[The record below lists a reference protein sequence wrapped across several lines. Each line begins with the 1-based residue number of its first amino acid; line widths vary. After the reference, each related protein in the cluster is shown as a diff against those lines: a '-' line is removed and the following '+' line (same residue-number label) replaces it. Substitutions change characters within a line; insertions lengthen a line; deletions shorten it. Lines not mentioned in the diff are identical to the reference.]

1 MIVSRF
7 YSVMFL
13 VILALLGY
21 LSYQIISPFLVPIAW
36 AVVFSIVFYPVYA
49 FISRYIKVKSIA
61 SSITVFLVVVV
72 IIGPIIYTSFVLVSE
87 LRKIGEYTSAAEGSE
102 FIRNLFYK
110 IKSSSQYASI
120 SSLVGE
126 QNMPTVE
133 QLIASLANFGK
144 SLAERLSVKVTNLLS
159 VGIDFLFMT
168 FTIFFLFR
176 DGPGFLNKV
185 RDYMPFSEEQ
195 KSRLAKQVK
204 DMVAST
210 VYGGVTVAIIQGF
223 LGGLAFYVIGFTS
236 PVLWGIVM
244 SIVSF
249 IPLLGTLGVWGPAA
263 IYLLIRGEY
272 LTGIGL
278 IIYGTFIIGLVDN
291 FLRPLL
297 IGSRTKMPTI
307 IIFFSV
313 LGGIEAFGIIGLI
326 MGPLIM
332 AVFIS
337 VFEIFRHVK
346 DECLPG
352 NEEQTNIMA
361 P

>member
-1 MIVSRF
+1 ML
-7 YSVMFL
+7 L

-49 FISRYIKVKSIA
+49 FISRHVKVKSIA
-61 SSITVFLVVVV
+61 SSITVLLIFVV
-72 IIGPIIYTSFVLVSE
+72 IIAPVSCLSIIL
-87 LRKIGEYTSAAEGSE
+87 IGELQKVGDYTNSGGLDFFRE
-102 FIRNLFYK
+102 LYDK
-110 IKSSSQYASI
+110 IITSPQYEKI
-120 SSLVGE
+120 SSLIGE
-126 QNMPTVE
+126 HNMPTADMIMDNMKKIGTILVE
-133 QLIASLANFGK
+133 N
-144 SLAERLSVKVTNLLS
+144 LSIRITNIIS
-159 VGIDFLFMT
+159 AAINFLFMI
-168 FTIFFLFR
+168 FTLFFLFR

-185 RDYMPFSEEQ
+185 RDYMPFSDEQ
-195 KSRLAKQVK
+195 KSRLTKQVK

-210 VYGGVTVAIIQGF
+210 VYGGVTVAMIQGF
-223 LGGLAFYVIGFTS
+223 LGGLAFYIIGFTS

-263 IYLLIRGEY
+263 IYLLMRGEY

-278 IIYGTFIIGLVDN
+278 ILYGTFVIGLVDN
-291 FLRPLL
+291 FLRPML

-346 DECLPG
+346 DECPPG
-352 NEEQTNIMA
+352 HEEQTEIVA

>member
-1 MIVSRF
+1 ML
-7 YSVMFL
+7 L
-13 VILALLGY
+13 VILTLLGY
-21 LSYQIISPFLVPIAW
+21 LSYQIISPFLAPIAW

-49 FISRYIKVKSIA
+49 FISRHIKVKSVA
-61 SSITVFLVVVV
+61 SFITVFLVIVV
-72 IIGPIIYTSFVLVSE
+72 IIGPIIYTSFVLVAE
-87 LRKIGEYTSAAEGSE
+87 LRKIGEYTSAFEGAELVRE
-102 FIRNLFYK
+102 LFSK
-110 IKSSSQYASI
+110 IKSSPQYASI
-120 SSLVGE
+120 SSLIGE
-126 QNMPTVE
+126 QNMPTAE
-133 QLIASLANFGK
+133 QIVPSLTDFGK
-144 SLAERLSVKVTNLLS
+144 SLAERLSVKVTNVLS

-185 RDYMPFSEEQ
+185 REYMPFSEEQ
-195 KSRLAKQVK
+195 NSRLAKQVK

-210 VYGGVTVAIIQGF
+210 VYGGVTVAVIQGF
-223 LGGLAFYVIGFTS
+223 LGALAFYVIGFTS

-263 IYLLIRGEY
+263 IYLLMRGEY
-272 LTGIGL
+272 LTGVGL
-278 IIYGTFIIGLVDN
+278 ILYGTFVIGLVDN

-337 VFEIFRHVK
+337 VFEIFRRVK
-346 DECLPG
+346 DECPPG
-352 NEEQTNIMA
+352 QEEQTEIVV

>member
-1 MIVSRF
+1 ML
-7 YSVMFL
+7 L

-49 FISRYIKVKSIA
+49 FISRHVKVKSIA
-61 SSITVFLVVVV
+61 SSITVLLIFVV
-72 IIGPIIYTSFVLVSE
+72 IIAPVSCLSIIL
-87 LRKIGEYTSAAEGSE
+87 IGELQKVGDYTNSGGLDFFRE
-102 FIRNLFYK
+102 LYDK
-110 IKSSSQYASI
+110 IITSPQYEKI
-120 SSLVGE
+120 SSLIGE
-126 QNMPTVE
+126 HNMPTADMIMDNMKKIGKILVE
-133 QLIASLANFGK
+133 NLSIRITNIISAAINF
-144 SLAERLSVKVTNLLS
+144 LLM
-159 VGIDFLFMT
+159 I
-168 FTIFFLFR
+168 FTLFFLFR

-185 RDYMPFSEEQ
+185 RDYMPFSDEQ
-195 KSRLAKQVK
+195 KSRLTKQVK

-210 VYGGVTVAIIQGF
+210 VYGGVTVAMIQGF
-223 LGGLAFYVIGFTS
+223 LGGLAFYIIGFTS

-263 IYLLIRGEY
+263 IYLLMRGEY

-278 IIYGTFIIGLVDN
+278 ILYGTFVIGLVDN
-291 FLRPLL
+291 FLRPML

-346 DECLPG
+346 DECPPG
-352 NEEQTNIMA
+352 HEEQTEIVA

>member
-7 YSVMFL
+7 YSVMLL

-278 IIYGTFIIGLVDN
+278 IVYGTFIIGLVDN

-352 NEEQTNIMA
+352 
-361 P
+361 

>member
-1 MIVSRF
+1 MIVSKF
-7 YSVMFL
+7 YSIMLL

-21 LSYQIISPFLVPIAW
+21 LSYQIISPFLVPISW
-36 AVVFSIVFYPVYA
+36 AAVFSIVFYPVYA
-49 FISRYIKVKSIA
+49 FISKHIKVKSIA
-61 SSITVFLVVVV
+61 SSITVFLVVVMIV
-72 IIGPIIYTSFVLVSE
+72 GPIIYASFLLVAE
-87 LRKIGEYTSAAEGSE
+87 LRKVGEYTSAAEGSE
-102 FIRNLFYK
+102 LIKTLIWK
-110 IKSSSQYASI
+110 IKSSPQYESV

-133 QLIASLANFGK
+133 QIMANLANLGK
-144 SLAERLSVKVTNLLS
+144 GLAEKLSVKVTNLLS

-236 PVLWGIVM
+236 PVLWGIMM

-272 LTGIGL
+272 LTGVGL
-278 IIYGTFIIGLVDN
+278 IFYGTFVIGLVDN

-346 DECLPG
+346 GECPTGG
-352 NEEQTNIMA
+352 NEEQTT

>member
-1 MIVSRF
+1 ML
-7 YSVMFL
+7 L

-49 FISRYIKVKSIA
+49 FISKHIKVKSIA
-61 SSITVFLVVVV
+61 SSITVLLIFVV
-72 IIGPIIYTSFVLVSE
+72 IIAPVSCLSIIL
-87 LRKIGEYTSAAEGSE
+87 IGELQKVGDYTNSGGLDFFRE
-102 FIRNLFYK
+102 LYDK
-110 IKSSSQYASI
+110 IITSPQYEKI
-120 SSLVGE
+120 SSLIGE
-126 QNMPTVE
+126 HNMPTADMIMDNMNKIGKILVE
-133 QLIASLANFGK
+133 NLSIRITNIISAAINF
-144 SLAERLSVKVTNLLS
+144 LLM
-159 VGIDFLFMT
+159 I
-168 FTIFFLFR
+168 FTLFFLFR

-185 RDYMPFSEEQ
+185 RDYMPFSDEQ
-195 KSRLAKQVK
+195 KSRLTKQVK

-210 VYGGVTVAIIQGF
+210 VYGGVTVAMIQGF
-223 LGGLAFYVIGFTS
+223 LGGLAFYIIGFTS

-263 IYLLIRGEY
+263 IYLLMRGEY

-278 IIYGTFIIGLVDN
+278 ILYGTFVIGLVDN
-291 FLRPLL
+291 FLRPML

-346 DECLPG
+346 DECPPG
-352 NEEQTNIMA
+352 HEEQTEIVA

>member
-1 MIVSRF
+1 ML
-7 YSVMFL
+7 L
-13 VILALLGY
+13 VILTLLGY
-21 LSYQIISPFLVPIAW
+21 LSYQIISPFLVPISW

-49 FISRYIKVKSIA
+49 FISRHIKVKSIA
-61 SSITVFLVVVV
+61 SSITVFIVVVI
-72 IIGPIIYTSFVLVSE
+72 IIGPIIYVSLVLVAE
-87 LRKIGEYTSAAEGSE
+87 LRKIGEYAHAAEGTE
-102 FIRNLFYK
+102 LIRSLFWK
-110 IKSSSQYASI
+110 IKSSPQYASI

-133 QLIASLANFGK
+133 EIMANLANLGK
-144 SLAERLSVKVTNLLS
+144 GLAEKLSVEVTNLLS
-159 VGIDFLFMT
+159 VVIDFLFMT

-176 DGPGFLNKV
+176 DGPNFLNKV

-195 KSRLAKQVK
+195 KSRLTKQVK
-204 DMVAST
+204 AMVAST
-210 VYGGVTVAIIQGF
+210 VYGGVTVAVIQGF
-223 LGGLAFYVIGFTS
+223 LGGLAFYVIGFAS
-236 PVLWGIVM
+236 PVLWGITM

-272 LTGIGL
+272 LTGAGL
-278 IIYGTFIIGLVDN
+278 IFYGAFVIGLVDN

-346 DECLPG
+346 DECPPG
-352 NEEQTNIMA
+352 DEEQSKIVV

>member
-1 MIVSRF
+1 MTVNKF
-7 YSVMFL
+7 YSIMLL

-49 FISRYIKVKSIA
+49 FISKHIKVKSIA
-61 SSITVFLVVVV
+61 SSITVLLIFVV
-72 IIGPIIYTSFVLVSE
+72 IIAPVSCLSIIL
-87 LRKIGEYTSAAEGSE
+87 IGELQKVGDYTNSGGLDFFRE
-102 FIRNLFYK
+102 LYDK
-110 IKSSSQYASI
+110 IITSPQYEKI
-120 SSLVGE
+120 SSLIGE
-126 QNMPTVE
+126 HNMPTADMIMDNMKKIGTILVE
-133 QLIASLANFGK
+133 NLSIRITNIISAAINF
-144 SLAERLSVKVTNLLS
+144 LLM
-159 VGIDFLFMT
+159 I
-168 FTIFFLFR
+168 FTLFFLFR

-185 RDYMPFSEEQ
+185 RDYMPFSDEQ
-195 KSRLAKQVK
+195 KSRLTKQVK

-210 VYGGVTVAIIQGF
+210 VYGGVTVAMIQGF
-223 LGGLAFYVIGFTS
+223 LGGLAFYIIGFTS

-263 IYLLIRGEY
+263 IYLLMRGEY

-278 IIYGTFIIGLVDN
+278 ILYGTFVIGLVDN
-291 FLRPLL
+291 FLRPML

-346 DECLPG
+346 GECPTGG
-352 NEEQTNIMA
+352 NEEQTT

>member
-1 MIVSRF
+1 MIVSKF
-7 YSVMFL
+7 YSVMLL
-13 VILALLGY
+13 VILTLLGY
-21 LSYQIISPFLVPIAW
+21 LSYQIIRPFLVPISW
-36 AVVFSIVFYPVYA
+36 AAVFSIVFYPVYA
-49 FISRYIKVKSIA
+49 FLSRHIKVKSIA
-61 SSITVFLVVVV
+61 SSITVFLVVVI
-72 IIGPIIYTSFVLVSE
+72 IIGPIIYVSFVLVAE
-87 LRKIGEYTSAAEGSE
+87 LRKIGEYTHAAEGPDL
-102 FIRNLFYK
+102 IRNLFWK
-110 IKSSSQYASI
+110 IQSSPQYASI

-133 QLIASLANFGK
+133 QVMANLANLGK

-195 KSRLAKQVK
+195 KSRLTKQVK
-204 DMVAST
+204 AMVAST

-236 PVLWGIVM
+236 PVLWGITM

-272 LTGIGL
+272 LTGAGL
-278 IIYGTFIIGLVDN
+278 IFYGTFVIGLVDN

-346 DECLPG
+346 DECPSG
-352 NEEQTNIMA
+352 DEEQSKIVV

>member
-1 MIVSRF
+1 ML
-7 YSVMFL
+7 L

-49 FISRYIKVKSIA
+49 FISRHIIVKSIA
-61 SSITVFLVVVV
+61 SSITVLLIFVV
-72 IIGPIIYTSFVLVSE
+72 IIAPVSCLSIIL
-87 LRKIGEYTSAAEGSE
+87 IGELQKVGDYTNSGGLDFFRE
-102 FIRNLFYK
+102 LYDK
-110 IKSSSQYASI
+110 IITSPQYEKI
-120 SSLVGE
+120 SSLIGE
-126 QNMPTVE
+126 HNMPTADMIMDNMNKIGKILVE
-133 QLIASLANFGK
+133 NLSIRITNIISAAINF
-144 SLAERLSVKVTNLLS
+144 LLM
-159 VGIDFLFMT
+159 I
-168 FTIFFLFR
+168 FTLFFLFR

-185 RDYMPFSEEQ
+185 RDYMPFSDEQ
-195 KSRLAKQVK
+195 KSRLTKQVK

-210 VYGGVTVAIIQGF
+210 VYGGVTVAMIQGF
-223 LGGLAFYVIGFTS
+223 LGGLAFYIIGFTS

-263 IYLLIRGEY
+263 IYLLMRGEY

-278 IIYGTFIIGLVDN
+278 ILYGTFVIGLVDN
-291 FLRPLL
+291 FLRPML

-346 DECLPG
+346 DECPPG
-352 NEEQTNIMA
+352 HEEQTEIVA

>member
-1 MIVSRF
+1 ML
-7 YSVMFL
+7 L

-49 FISRYIKVKSIA
+49 FISKHIKVKSIA
-61 SSITVFLVVVV
+61 SSITVILIFVV
-72 IIGPIIYTSFVLVSE
+72 IIAPVSCLSIIL
-87 LRKIGEYTSAAEGSE
+87 IGELQKVGDYTNSGGLDFFRE
-102 FIRNLFYK
+102 LYDK
-110 IKSSSQYASI
+110 IITSPQYEKI
-120 SSLVGE
+120 SSLIGE
-126 QNMPTVE
+126 HNMPTADMIMDNMNKIGKILVE
-133 QLIASLANFGK
+133 NLSIRITNIISAAINF
-144 SLAERLSVKVTNLLS
+144 LLM
-159 VGIDFLFMT
+159 I
-168 FTIFFLFR
+168 FTLFFLFR

-185 RDYMPFSEEQ
+185 RDYMPFSDEQ
-195 KSRLAKQVK
+195 KSRLTKQVK

-210 VYGGVTVAIIQGF
+210 VYGGVTVAMIQGF
-223 LGGLAFYVIGFTS
+223 LGGLAFYIIGFTS

-263 IYLLIRGEY
+263 IYLLMRGEY

-278 IIYGTFIIGLVDN
+278 ILYGTFVIGLVDN
-291 FLRPLL
+291 FLRPML

-346 DECLPG
+346 DECPPG
-352 NEEQTNIMA
+352 HEEQTEIVV

>member
-1 MIVSRF
+1 MTVNKF
-7 YSVMFL
+7 YSVMLL

-49 FISRYIKVKSIA
+49 FISKHIKVKSIA
-61 SSITVFLVVVV
+61 SSITVILIFVV
-72 IIGPIIYTSFVLVSE
+72 IIAPVSCLSIIL
-87 LRKIGEYTSAAEGSE
+87 IGELQKVGDYTNSGGLDFFRE
-102 FIRNLFYK
+102 LYDK
-110 IKSSSQYASI
+110 IITSPQYEKI
-120 SSLVGE
+120 SSLIGE
-126 QNMPTVE
+126 HNMPTADMIMDNMNKIGKILVE
-133 QLIASLANFGK
+133 NLSIRITNIISAAINF
-144 SLAERLSVKVTNLLS
+144 LLM
-159 VGIDFLFMT
+159 I
-168 FTIFFLFR
+168 FTLFFLFR

-185 RDYMPFSEEQ
+185 RDYMPFSDEQ
-195 KSRLAKQVK
+195 KSRLTKQVK

-210 VYGGVTVAIIQGF
+210 VYGGVTVAMIQGF
-223 LGGLAFYVIGFTS
+223 LGGLAFYIIGFTS

-263 IYLLIRGEY
+263 IYLLMRGEY

-278 IIYGTFIIGLVDN
+278 ILYGTFVIGLVDN
-291 FLRPLL
+291 FLRPML

-346 DECLPG
+346 DECPPG
-352 NEEQTNIMA
+352 HEEQTEIVA

>member
-1 MIVSRF
+1 ML
-7 YSVMFL
+7 L

-49 FISRYIKVKSIA
+49 FISRHVKVKSIA
-61 SSITVFLVVVV
+61 SSITVLLIFVV
-72 IIGPIIYTSFVLVSE
+72 IIAPVSCLSIIL
-87 LRKIGEYTSAAEGSE
+87 IGELQKVGDYTNSGGLDFFRE
-102 FIRNLFYK
+102 LYDK
-110 IKSSSQYASI
+110 IITSPQYEKI
-120 SSLVGE
+120 SSLIGE
-126 QNMPTVE
+126 HNMPTADMIMDNMKKIGKTLVE
-133 QLIASLANFGK
+133 NLSIRITNIISAAINF
-144 SLAERLSVKVTNLLS
+144 LLM
-159 VGIDFLFMT
+159 I
-168 FTIFFLFR
+168 FTLFFLFR

-185 RDYMPFSEEQ
+185 RDYMPFSDEQ
-195 KSRLAKQVK
+195 KSRLTKQVK

-210 VYGGVTVAIIQGF
+210 VYGGVTVAMIQGF
-223 LGGLAFYVIGFTS
+223 LGGLAFYIIGFTS

-263 IYLLIRGEY
+263 IYLLMRGEY
-272 LTGIGL
+272 LSGLGL
-278 IIYGTFIIGLVDN
+278 ILYGTFVIGLVDN
-291 FLRPLL
+291 FLRPML

-346 DECLPG
+346 DECPPG
-352 NEEQTNIMA
+352 HEEQTDIVA

>member
-1 MIVSRF
+1 ML
-7 YSVMFL
+7 L

-49 FISRYIKVKSIA
+49 FISRHIKVKSIA
-61 SSITVFLVVVV
+61 SSITVLLIFVV
-72 IIGPIIYTSFVLVSE
+72 IIAPVSCLSIIL
-87 LRKIGEYTSAAEGSE
+87 IGELQKVGDYTNSGGLDFFRE
-102 FIRNLFYK
+102 LYDK
-110 IKSSSQYASI
+110 IITSPQYEKI
-120 SSLVGE
+120 SSLIGE
-126 QNMPTVE
+126 HNMPTADMIMDNMKKIGKILVE
-133 QLIASLANFGK
+133 NLSIRITNIISAAINF
-144 SLAERLSVKVTNLLS
+144 LLM
-159 VGIDFLFMT
+159 I
-168 FTIFFLFR
+168 FTLFFLFR

-185 RDYMPFSEEQ
+185 RDYMPFSDEQ
-195 KSRLAKQVK
+195 KSRLTKQVK

-210 VYGGVTVAIIQGF
+210 VYGGVTVAMIQGF
-223 LGGLAFYVIGFTS
+223 LGGLAFYVIGCTS

-263 IYLLIRGEY
+263 IYLLMRGEY

-278 IIYGTFIIGLVDN
+278 ILYGTFVIGLVDN
-291 FLRPLL
+291 FLRPML

-346 DECLPG
+346 DECPPG
-352 NEEQTNIMA
+352 HEEQTEIVA

>member
-1 MIVSRF
+1 ML
-7 YSVMFL
+7 L

-49 FISRYIKVKSIA
+49 FISRHIKVKSIA

-72 IIGPIIYTSFVLVSE
+72 IIGPIIYTSFVLVAE

-102 FIRNLFYK
+102 FVRNLFWK
-110 IKSSSQYASI
+110 ITSSPQYASI

-126 QNMPTVE
+126 HNMPTADMIMDNMKKIGKILVE
-133 QLIASLANFGK
+133 NLSIRITNIISAAINF
-144 SLAERLSVKVTNLLS
+144 LLM
-159 VGIDFLFMT
+159 I
-168 FTIFFLFR
+168 FTLFFLFR

-185 RDYMPFSEEQ
+185 RDFMPFSEEQ
-195 KSRLAKQVK
+195 KSRLTKQVK

-210 VYGGVTVAIIQGF
+210 VYGGVTVAMIQGF
-223 LGGLAFYVIGFTS
+223 LGGLAFYIIGFTS

-263 IYLLIRGEY
+263 IYLLMRGEY
-272 LTGIGL
+272 LSGIGL
-278 IIYGTFIIGLVDN
+278 ILYGTFVIGLVDN

-346 DECLPG
+346 DECPPG
-352 NEEQTNIMA
+352 DEEQSKIVV

>member
-1 MIVSRF
+1 ML
-7 YSVMFL
+7 L

-49 FISRYIKVKSIA
+49 FISRHVKVKSIA
-61 SSITVFLVVVV
+61 SSITVLLIFVV
-72 IIGPIIYTSFVLVSE
+72 IIAPVSCLSIIL
-87 LRKIGEYTSAAEGSE
+87 IGELQKVGDYTNSGGLDFFRE
-102 FIRNLFYK
+102 LYDK
-110 IKSSSQYASI
+110 IITSPQYEKI
-120 SSLVGE
+120 SSLIGE
-126 QNMPTVE
+126 HNMPTADMIMDNMKKIGTILVE
-133 QLIASLANFGK
+133 NLSIRITNIISAAINF
-144 SLAERLSVKVTNLLS
+144 LLM
-159 VGIDFLFMT
+159 I
-168 FTIFFLFR
+168 FTLFFLFR

-195 KSRLAKQVK
+195 KSRLTKQVK

-210 VYGGVTVAIIQGF
+210 VYGGVTVAMIQGF

-263 IYLLIRGEY
+263 IYLLMRGEY

-278 IIYGTFIIGLVDN
+278 ILYGTFVIGLVDN
-291 FLRPLL
+291 FLRPML

-346 DECLPG
+346 DECPPG
-352 NEEQTNIMA
+352 HEEQTEIVA

>member
-1 MIVSRF
+1 ML
-7 YSVMFL
+7 L

-49 FISRYIKVKSIA
+49 FISKHIKVKSIA
-61 SSITVFLVVVV
+61 SSITVILIFVV
-72 IIGPIIYTSFVLVSE
+72 IIAPVSCLSIIL
-87 LRKIGEYTSAAEGSE
+87 IGELQKVGDYTNSGGLDFFRE
-102 FIRNLFYK
+102 LYDK
-110 IKSSSQYASI
+110 IITSPQYEKI
-120 SSLVGE
+120 SSLIGE
-126 QNMPTVE
+126 HNMPTADMIMDNMNKIGKILVE
-133 QLIASLANFGK
+133 NLSIRITNIISVAINF
-144 SLAERLSVKVTNLLS
+144 LLM
-159 VGIDFLFMT
+159 I
-168 FTIFFLFR
+168 FTLFFLFR

-185 RDYMPFSEEQ
+185 RDYMPFSDEQ
-195 KSRLAKQVK
+195 KSRLTKQVK

-210 VYGGVTVAIIQGF
+210 VYGGVTVAMIQGF
-223 LGGLAFYVIGFTS
+223 LGGLAFYIIGFTS

-263 IYLLIRGEY
+263 IYLLMRGDY
-272 LTGIGL
+272 LSGLGL
-278 IIYGTFIIGLVDN
+278 ILYGTFVIGLVDN
-291 FLRPLL
+291 FLRPML

-346 DECLPG
+346 DECPPG
-352 NEEQTNIMA
+352 HEEQTEIVA

>member
-1 MIVSRF
+1 ML
-7 YSVMFL
+7 L

-49 FISRYIKVKSIA
+49 FISKHIKVKSIA
-61 SSITVFLVVVV
+61 SSITVLLIFVV
-72 IIGPIIYTSFVLVSE
+72 IIAPVSCLSIIL
-87 LRKIGEYTSAAEGSE
+87 IGELQKVGDYTNSGGLDFFRE
-102 FIRNLFYK
+102 LYDK
-110 IKSSSQYASI
+110 IITSPQYEKI
-120 SSLVGE
+120 SSLIGE
-126 QNMPTVE
+126 HNMPTADMIMDNMKKIGKILVE
-133 QLIASLANFGK
+133 NLSIRITNIISAAINF
-144 SLAERLSVKVTNLLS
+144 LLM
-159 VGIDFLFMT
+159 I
-168 FTIFFLFR
+168 FTLFFLFR

-185 RDYMPFSEEQ
+185 RDYMPFSDEQ
-195 KSRLAKQVK
+195 KSRLTKQVK

-210 VYGGVTVAIIQGF
+210 VYGGVTVAMIQGF
-223 LGGLAFYVIGFTS
+223 LGGLAFYIIGFTS

-263 IYLLIRGEY
+263 IYLLMRGEY

-278 IIYGTFIIGLVDN
+278 ILYGTFVIGLVDN
-291 FLRPLL
+291 FLRPML

-346 DECLPG
+346 DECPPG
-352 NEEQTNIMA
+352 HEEQTEIVA

>member
-1 MIVSRF
+1 
-7 YSVMFL
+7 
-13 VILALLGY
+13 
-21 LSYQIISPFLVPIAW
+21 
-36 AVVFSIVFYPVYA
+36 
-49 FISRYIKVKSIA
+49 
-61 SSITVFLVVVV
+61 
-72 IIGPIIYTSFVLVSE
+72 
-87 LRKIGEYTSAAEGSE
+87 
-102 FIRNLFYK
+102 
-110 IKSSSQYASI
+110 
-120 SSLVGE
+120 
-126 QNMPTVE
+126 
-133 QLIASLANFGK
+133 
-144 SLAERLSVKVTNLLS
+144 
-159 VGIDFLFMT
+159 
-168 FTIFFLFR
+168 
-176 DGPGFLNKV
+176 
-185 RDYMPFSEEQ
+185 MPFSDEQ
-195 KSRLAKQVK
+195 KSRLTKQVK

-210 VYGGVTVAIIQGF
+210 VYGGVTVAMIQGF

-263 IYLLIRGEY
+263 IYLLMRGEY

-278 IIYGTFIIGLVDN
+278 ILYGTFVIGLVDN
-291 FLRPLL
+291 FLRPML

-346 DECLPG
+346 DECPPG
-352 NEEQTNIMA
+352 NEEQSKIVV

>member
-1 MIVSRF
+1 ML
-7 YSVMFL
+7 L

-49 FISRYIKVKSIA
+49 FISKHIKVKSIA
-61 SSITVFLVVVV
+61 SSITVILIFVV
-72 IIGPIIYTSFVLVSE
+72 IIAPVSCLSIIL
-87 LRKIGEYTSAAEGSE
+87 IGELQKVGDYTNSGGLDFFRE
-102 FIRNLFYK
+102 LYDK
-110 IKSSSQYASI
+110 IITSPQYEKI
-120 SSLVGE
+120 SSLIGE
-126 QNMPTVE
+126 HNMPTADMIMDNMNKIGKILVE
-133 QLIASLANFGK
+133 NLSIRITNIISAAINF
-144 SLAERLSVKVTNLLS
+144 LLM
-159 VGIDFLFMT
+159 I
-168 FTIFFLFR
+168 FTLFFLFR

-185 RDYMPFSEEQ
+185 RDYMPFSDEQ
-195 KSRLAKQVK
+195 KSRLTKQVK

-210 VYGGVTVAIIQGF
+210 VYGGVTVAMIQGF
-223 LGGLAFYVIGFTS
+223 LGGLAFYIIGFTS

-263 IYLLIRGEY
+263 IYLLMRGEY

-278 IIYGTFIIGLVDN
+278 ILYGTFVIGLVDN
-291 FLRPLL
+291 FLRPML

-346 DECLPG
+346 DECPPG
-352 NEEQTNIMA
+352 HEEQTEIVA